1 MWVPPRPGRRS
12 FRDNDARGK
21 FGARILVV
29 GVLSPLLCLIACHKK
44 TPAPGLQNGAVAPPL
59 SVKTPVP
66 SPEEQSC
73 QGFVQGFYD
82 WYWNRY
88 AEPANSVDFDLHK
101 LPNVE
106 TVLKRTPPVLSPE
119 LSQLL
124 ADTEKKKQAT
134 HQIGN
139 MDFDPF
145 WGNQNAQGMYMVGR
159 VLVTG
164 DKCKARVGREGE
176 IVEVQKAGASWVF
189 VNFYYCFSAYDP
201 TVERHCPDSDLVE
214 ILKQ

>member
-1 MWVPPRPGRRS
+1 MWVSPRSGEELLRC
-12 FRDNDARGK
+12 NDARGR
-21 FGARILVV
+21 FPAYILIA
-29 GVLSPLLCLIACHKK
+29 GLLIPGLSLIACHKK
-44 TPAPGLQNGAVAPPL
+44 TPAPVQQSQSVAPPL
-59 SVKTPVP
+59 PANAPTP

-73 QGFVQGFYD
+73 RTFVQNFYD

-106 TVLKRTPPVLSPE
+106 TVLKRNPPVLSPE

-124 ADTEKKKQAT
+124 AAEEKKKQAT

-159 VLVTG
+159 ALVTG
-164 DKCKARVGREGE
+164 DRCKARIGREGE
-176 IVEVQKAGASWVF
+176 IVEVQKSGTSWVF

-201 TVERHCPDSDLVE
+201 TVERHCPDSDLVQ

>member
-12 FRDNDARGK
+12 FRNNDARGR
-21 FGARILVV
+21 FPAR
-29 GVLSPLLCLIACHKK
+29 VLIAGLLIPLLCLIACRKK
-44 TPAPGLQNGAVAPPL
+44 TPVPGLQKGAVAPPL

-73 QGFVQGFYD
+73 RGFVQGFYD

-124 ADTEKKKQAT
+124 ADEEKKKQAT

-176 IVEVQKAGASWVF
+176 IVEVQKAGTSWVF

-201 TVERHCPDSDLVE
+201 TVERHCPDTDLVE
-214 ILKQ
+214 ILKK

>member
-1 MWVPPRPGRRS
+1 M
-12 FRDNDARGK
+12 
-21 FGARILVV
+21 
-29 GVLSPLLCLIACHKK
+29 
-44 TPAPGLQNGAVAPPL
+44 
-59 SVKTPVP
+59 
-66 SPEEQSC
+66 
-73 QGFVQGFYD
+73 QGFYD

-124 ADTEKKKQAT
+124 ADEEKKKQAS

-201 TVERHCPDSDLVE
+201 TVERHCPDTDLVE
-214 ILKQ
+214 ILKK